1 PKDVYYV
8 GTIIENKKQEFL
20 LEQRPETGLLANMW
34 LFPIEEIS
42 KKQFQQLQKMA
53 QPVETEKQLTLELD
67 PVTEP
72 LVAEE
77 PVNVFADYDTVVWQ
91 KRALG
96 EVVHIF
102 SHLKWHILV

>member
-1 PKDVYYV
+1 
-8 GTIIENKKQEFL
+8 
-20 LEQRPETGLLANMW
+20 MW

-53 QPVETEKQLTLELD
+53 QPVETEKQLTLEVD

-77 PVNVFADYDTVVWQ
+77 PAQCFC
-91 KRALG
+91 
-96 EVVHIF
+96 
-102 SHLKWHILV
+102 

>member
-1 PKDVYYV
+1 
-8 GTIIENKKQEFL
+8 
-20 LEQRPETGLLANMW
+20 MW

-42 KKQFQQLQKMA
+42 KTISTIAKMA

-91 KRALG
+91 N
-96 EVVHIF
+96 VP
-102 SHLKWHILV
+102 